1 MRERQ
6 NPSTICR
13 HARTIPE
20 MPNMRALSHTYTF
33 SISSQIDFGYPAM
46 TDLGIS
52 GNERAPKPRALLYA
66 PIFLDSRKT
75 ALTARTI
82 LNRERR
88 SRT

>member
-6 NPSTICR
+6 NPPTICR
-13 HARTIPE
+13 HAQTIPE

-52 GNERAPKPRALLYA
+52 GNERAPKPRASTIR
-66 PIFLDSRKT
+66 PHIPR
-75 ALTARTI
+75 LTKNGAHSQDYP
-82 LNRERR
+82 EP
-88 SRT
+88 